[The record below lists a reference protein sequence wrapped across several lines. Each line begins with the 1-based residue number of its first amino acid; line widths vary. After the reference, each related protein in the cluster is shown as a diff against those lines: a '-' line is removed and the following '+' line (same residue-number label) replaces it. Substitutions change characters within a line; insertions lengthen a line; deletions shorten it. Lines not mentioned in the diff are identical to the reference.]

1 MLLKGAIKL
10 ENRVCKAKSIK
21 FSTAETLE
29 LGYGGI
35 LREYGELSEYKLLS
49 ALSAR
54 VPPLDVSK
62 GVLKQWIL
70 KYRLP
75 ADAVKIMGAEDLEK
89 RYGKAIRHL
98 ATDNC
103 TGYKLQAAL
112 KKLSPPL
119 YVSDQ
124 ASRDW
129 LRKYG
134 STEPI
139 VQINSA
145 GHLEMNVGKRIREDD
160 EAKMLDAERLK
171 KWLYA
176 SPYVSTSVKVCQ
188 SWLTK
193 EWSGS
198 GK

>member
-1 MLLKGAIKL
+1 MGDSTQVKKRNFTVKTSGMHDAAEGPIKMEVL
-10 ENRVCKAKSIK
+10 ACKAKSIK

-29 LGYGGI
+29 LGYGEI
-35 LREYGELSEYKLLS
+35 LREYGELTFYKLKQK
-49 ALSAR
+49 LSAR
-54 VPPLDVSK
+54 VPPLDVSE

-75 ADAVKIMGAEDLEK
+75 ADAIQIMGAEDLEK
-89 RYGKAIRHL
+89 RYGEAIRHL
-98 ATDNC
+98 ATSDC

-145 GHLEMNVGKRIREDD
+145 GHLEMHIGKRIREDD
-160 EAKMLDAERLK
+160 ETNKLDAERLK

-176 SPYVSTSVKVCQ
+176 SA
-188 SWLTK
+188 
-193 EWSGS
+193 
-198 GK
+198 

>member
-1 MLLKGAIKL
+1 MLLRGMGMATAS
-10 ENRVCKAKSIK
+10 CKAKCIK

-35 LREYGELSEYKLLS
+35 PREYGELSEYKLLS

-62 GVLKQWIL
+62 GILKQWIL

-75 ADAVKIMGAEDLEK
+75 ADAIKIMGAEDLEK
-89 RYGKAIRHL
+89 RYGEAIRHL
-98 ATDNC
+98 ATSDC

-134 STEPI
+134 TAKP
-139 VQINSA
+139 VTQINNA
-145 GHLEMNVGKRIREDD
+145 GHLEVYVGQRIRDDD
-160 EAKMLDAERLK
+160 EANF
-171 KWLYA
+171 WLCLGA
-176 SPYVSTSVKVCQ
+176 FQ
-188 SWLTK
+188 NNNW
-193 EWSGS
+193 
-198 GK
+198 

>member
-70 KYRLP
+70 KYRRP
-75 ADAVKIMGAEDLEK
+75 DDAVSISGAEELETK
-89 RYGKAIRHL
+89 YGSAIRHL
-98 ATDNC
+98 VAENR
-103 TGYKLQAAL
+103 TGYKLHRSEKAEPPAVCRRANFESLAQQVRDRQARHGD
-112 KKLSPPL
+112 KQRGPP
-119 YVSDQ
+119 
-124 ASRDW
+124 
-129 LRKYG
+129 
-134 STEPI
+134 
-139 VQINSA
+139 
-145 GHLEMNVGKRIREDD
+145 
-160 EAKMLDAERLK
+160 
-171 KWLYA
+171 
-176 SPYVSTSVKVCQ
+176 
-188 SWLTK
+188 
-193 EWSGS
+193 
-198 GK
+198 